1 MRTLQR
7 NGLYIVKEGSL
18 TFVDIKLLQVLN
30 YMLVGML
37 TALSCHDTISAITG
51 LLNMY
56 THFGG
61 PRWVGQRRE
70 YARGSNDKTRE
81 SKHYWD
87 AGSINR

>member
-37 TALSCHDTISAITG
+37 TALSCHDTISVITS
-51 LLNMY
+51 LLNMD

-61 PRWVGQRRE
+61 PRWIGFKE
-70 YARGSNDKTRE
+70 GSTPTDRMTKQGRASTTGTL
-81 SKHYWD
+81 D
-87 AGSINR
+87 Q